1 MRSSGLQNVV
11 IFEAILVMPSEDHL
25 ARPSTRLFCEF
36 GTFWGPH
43 GTPLGMPGGPLIRHL
58 GHLWTILDP
67 WGNLWDHLGLFEPS
81 EGVESSNI
89 GPKLGPKSG
98 SGRASRFFSGG
109 VFQLALSLSGYHR
122 SLVGRTRMATICM
135 SSLVRAPPKESK
147 SCKSLQSGQ
156 KRKREPTYLDM
167 SRKG

>member
-1 MRSSGLQNVV
+1 MNLVHFGGKWDSTGGARRSTDS
-11 IFEAILVMPSEDHL
+11 S
-25 ARPSTRLFCEF
+25 
-36 GTFWGPH
+36 
-43 GTPLGMPGGPLIRHL
+43 LGAP
-58 GHLWTILDP
+58 LDP
-67 WGNLWDHLGLFEPS
+67 WGDLWDHLGLFEPS
-81 EGVESSNI
+81 EGVESSKI

-147 SCKSLQSGQ
+147 SCKTLQSGQ

-167 SRKG
+167 SRKGWKRTRRKATL